1 MFKQVLG
8 AALLCS
14 IMAAPSLAQKTS
26 FSIGFSIANPNVAHP
41 FENPPQPGSSSSING
56 GYGSILEKDYA
67 ASNYTVEGL
76 LQVALPKGLQL
87 RLRGGY
93 SLRQTDFYSVY
104 GTPDGI
110 PVNGS
115 QTRETARSWHVAP
128 GFTGSHQLGKFSL
141 TGGLEFPVYSL
152 SRLESSNSSTDLMT
166 PEAPVYENVR
176 SFPGGISYG
185 IGPVGGIS
193 FHPIP
198 QASIGFELRSAWMVT
213 RLEGNY
219 EERNNWSGTPVTLTG
234 TAETYEHSGM
244 SDLQVALMLR
254 VSL

>member
-14 IMAAPSLAQKTS
+14 IVAAPCLAQKTGFS
-26 FSIGFSIANPNVAHP
+26 FGVSIGNPNVVHP
-41 FENPPQPGSSSSING
+41 FENPPQPGSGSNING

-67 ASNYTVEGL
+67 SSKYALEGL
-76 LQVALPKGLQL
+76 LQVSLPKGLQL

-93 SLRQTDFYSVY
+93 SLRQTDFSSVY
-104 GTPDGI
+104 GSSDGV
-110 PVNGS
+110 PVNGNR
-115 QTRETARSWHVAP
+115 TLETSRSWHLAP
-128 GFTGSHQLGKFSL
+128 GFTGSHQMGKFSL
-141 TGGLEFPVYSL
+141 NAGLEFPVYWL
-152 SRLESSNSSTDLMT
+152 NRLTSSNTFTDLGT
-166 PEAPVYENVR
+166 PEAPSYEAER

-198 QASIGFELRSAWMVT
+198 QVSIGFELRGAWMYT
-213 RLEGNY
+213 RLEGNF
-219 EERNNWSGTPVTLTG
+219 EERNNWSGAPVTLVG

>member
-14 IMAAPSLAQKTS
+14 IMAAPSLAQKTA

-41 FENPPQPGSSSSING
+41 FENPPRPGSGSNING

-67 ASNYTVEGL
+67 GSKYALEGL
-76 LQVALPKGLQL
+76 LLVSLPKGLQL

-110 PVNGS
+110 PVNGN
-115 QTRETARSWHVAP
+115 QTRETSRSWHIAP
-128 GFTGSHQLGKFSL
+128 GFTGSHHLGKFSL

-152 SRLESSNSSTDLMT
+152 SRLESSNSLTDLMT

-198 QASIGFELRSAWMVT
+198 QASIGFELRSAWMYT
-213 RLEGNY
+213 RLKGHY
-219 EERNNWSGTPVTLTG
+219 EERNNWTGTVLTVSGTS
-234 TAETYEHSGM
+234 ENYSHSGM
-244 SDLQVALMLR
+244 SDLQVALLLR
-254 VSL
+254 WTL

>member
-14 IMAAPSLAQKTS
+14 IMAAPSLAQKTA
-26 FSIGFSIANPNVAHP
+26 FSIGISIANPHVAHP
-41 FENPPQPGSSSSING
+41 FENPPQPGSGSGISG
-56 GYGSILEKDYA
+56 GYGGILEKDYA
-67 ASNYTVEGL
+67 ASKYALEGL
-76 LQVALPKGLQL
+76 LQVSLSKRLHL

-110 PVNGS
+110 PMNGT
-115 QTRETARSWHVAP
+115 QTRETARSWHLAP

-141 TGGLEFPVYSL
+141 NAGLEFPVYWL
-152 SRLESSNSSTDLMT
+152 NRLESSNSWIDLMT
-166 PEAPVYENVR
+166 PEAPAYENER
-176 SFPGGISYG
+176 SFPGGMSFG

-198 QASIGFELRSAWMVT
+198 QASIGFELRGAWMYT

-219 EERNNWSGTPVTLTG
+219 EERNNWSGTPVTLVG

-244 SDLQVALMLR
+244 SDLQLALLLR
-254 VSL
+254 LTL